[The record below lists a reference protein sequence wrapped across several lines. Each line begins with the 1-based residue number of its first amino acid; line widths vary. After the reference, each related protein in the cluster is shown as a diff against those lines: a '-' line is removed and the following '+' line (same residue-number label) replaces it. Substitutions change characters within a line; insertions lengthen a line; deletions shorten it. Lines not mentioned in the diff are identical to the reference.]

1 MKKEFKSEFNFIG
14 KPKYKKQDLLS
25 QEIFGCEYFNWLSFW
40 EKSHINQKYKLNLNI
55 D

>member
-1 MKKEFKSEFNFIG
+1 MKKEFKSDFNFAN
-14 KPKYKKQDLLS
+14 KPKYKRQDLLA
-25 QEIFGCEYFNWLSFW
+25 QEIFAIEFFNWLSFW